1 MTGLLVES
9 NDKCDNIKGVVMKY
23 KHYREIE
30 PSNKTDFIMLYFAT
44 CRSLRELESNVRY
57 KQNGKLTCKQAWLF
71 HRLYRKLF
79 QIAALWK
86 NAPRKML

>member
-1 MTGLLVES
+1 
-9 NDKCDNIKGVVMKY
+9 MKY
-23 KHYREIE
+23 KHFREIE

-71 HRLYRKLF
+71 RRLYHKLF
-79 QIAALWK
+79 QMAALWK
-86 NAPRKML
+86 HEPHKML